1 MTAPRD
7 ALDGDS
13 IAFVLAAQMRG
24 LIEALRQP
32 DVLLSSGLDPER
44 ARAWIL
50 RCATDD
56 PTLYRYLAR
65 GEFMA
70 PDGTIT
76 KDPAAHAAATVSDEA
91 LWQALTR
98 SFFASYNRLRAKS
111 ARSQAAHSPGSL
123 SAAEIAALTRIA
135 EALKP
140 YIDLIARFRPDPESR
155 QAP

>member
-1 MTAPRD
+1 MSGPRD

-50 RCATDD
+50 RCAPQ
-56 PTLYRYLAR
+56 PT
-65 GEFMA
+65 
-70 PDGTIT
+70 
-76 KDPAAHAAATVSDEA
+76 AAATQMRRRVD
-91 LWQALTR
+91 QR
-98 SFFASYNRLRAKS
+98 
-111 ARSQAAHSPGSL
+111 PGSL

-135 EALKP
+135 EAMKP

>member
-1 MTAPRD
+1 MSGPRD
-7 ALDGDS
+7 ALDGDT

-44 ARAWIL
+44 VRAWIL
-50 RCATDD
+50 RCAPQ
-56 PTLYRYLAR
+56 PTA
-65 GEFMA
+65 A
-70 PDGTIT
+70 P
-76 KDPAAHAAATVSDEA
+76 
-91 LWQALTR
+91 
-98 SFFASYNRLRAKS
+98 
-111 ARSQAAHSPGSL
+111 SPGSL

-140 YIDLIARFRPDPESR
+140 YTDFIARFRPDPESR